1 MEERKEKLYVK
12 VNDESLEG
20 RIVDYLTCNI
30 SFKPFKVSI
39 HLGEKLL
46 KGVLNLVRRTR
57 IR

>member
-1 MEERKEKLYVK
+1 MEGKEEKLYIK

-20 RIVDYLTCNI
+20 RVVDYITCNI
-30 SFKPFKVSI
+30 SFKPFKVTV

-46 KGVLNLVRRTR
+46 RGVWNFIKRTR